1 LKDKIDPI
9 CNGVFYF
16 GNMENIEIIYSVIAK
31 GGKAVIDSR
40 LVQEGDVFFALKG
53 ETVDGNLF
61 AKEALA
67 KGAAIAVIDDPSR
80 ATEGAVLVLDSLK
93 CLQRVA
99 QYHRKQL
106 GIPVLAITGS
116 NGKTTTKE
124 LLSTVLSK
132 KFLVTFTKG
141 NLNNH
146 IGVPL
151 TILSFD
157 RNTEFGVV
165 EMGANHKR
173 EIGELAE
180 IAEPD
185 FGIITNI
192 GKAHLEGFGSVDGIM
207 EGKGELYDFLSG
219 HGGLAFYNADSLL
232 LSKMV
237 SNRPKMRTLPYS
249 KEVLGAT
256 VLDSTA
262 GSPYLCVEVE
272 GLGCVNTHLFGD
284 YNLENILAAASVG
297 RYFGIADNMIREAIE
312 SFVPSNNRSQ
322 IAKTAHNVVLLDCYN
337 ANPSSMRSALAG
349 VAQVD
354 HPSKVAILG
363 DMLEL
368 GTFSLAEHKEMVE
381 LVQKCGFKRILLVGP
396 MFTQASEGISLLSFS
411 SYKELAKHLEEIP
424 VINSFV
430 LVKGSR
436 GIQLERIFDKL

>member
-1 LKDKIDPI
+1 MKDKIDPI

-16 GNMENIEIIYSVIAK
+16 GNMENIEKIYSFLVN

-40 LVQEGDVFFALKG
+40 LVEEGDVFFALKG

-67 KGAAIAVIDDPSR
+67 KGAAIAVIDNPSQ
-80 ATEGAVLVLDSLK
+80 AAEGAILVPDSLK

-99 QYHRKQL
+99 HYHRKQL

-124 LLSTVLSK
+124 LLSAVLSK
-132 KFLVTFTKG
+132 KFFVTFTKG

-157 RNTEFGVV
+157 RNSEFGVV

-185 FGIITNI
+185 YGIITNI
-192 GKAHLEGFGSVDGIM
+192 GKAHLEGFGSVEGIM
-207 EGKGELYDFLSG
+207 EGKGELYDFLSR
-219 HGGLAFYNADSLL
+219 HGGLAFYNADSTL

-237 SNRPKMRTLPYS
+237 STRTKMRTLPYS

-256 VLDSTA
+256 VVDSPA
-262 GSPYLCVEVE
+262 ESPYLCVEIE
-272 GLGCVNTHLFGD
+272 DIGLVNTHLFGD
-284 YNLENILAAASVG
+284 YNVENILAAASVG
-297 RYFGIADNMIREAIE
+297 RYFGIANRMIKEAIE
-312 SFVPSNNRSQ
+312 GFVPSNNRSQ
-322 IAKTAHNVVLLDCYN
+322 IAKTAHNIVLLDCYN

-349 VAQVD
+349 VVQVD

-368 GTFSLAEHKEMVE
+368 GNFSLAEHKEMVE
-381 LVQKCGFKRILLVGP
+381 LALQCGFQKILLVGP
-396 MFTQASEGISLLSFS
+396 MFTKASEGISLLSFN
-411 SYKELAKHLEEIP
+411 SYKELEKHLEEMP